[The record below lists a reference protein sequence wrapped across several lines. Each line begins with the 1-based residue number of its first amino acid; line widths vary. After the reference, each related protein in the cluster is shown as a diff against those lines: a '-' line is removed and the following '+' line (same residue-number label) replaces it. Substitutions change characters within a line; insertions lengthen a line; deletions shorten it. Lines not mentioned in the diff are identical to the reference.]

1 MTRLIFTLI
10 VAAFVG
16 MVSGITFAQ
25 DDPANGGTLRGMIT
39 DTTLEQKP
47 IEDVEVEIVAPDGTE
62 FTTKTDANGDY
73 KKAGIPAGRYLISIT
88 KDGYGKRIGKPVTIV
103 NGGDH
108 FVPLKMSKMDGAHVE
123 AQPSRMDAVIKVRIE
138 SLLQRVTESVGKR
151 YNLDEGV
158 VKALHEAM
166 LDSIDSVLLQTESRR
181 AFTKVMGNGNAVLLN
196 MLLSRPA
203 CKAAFTEHLSEA
215 QLQDYLD
222 FTAARQ
228 QRDRH
233 AAAHHIT
240 VLLDQELSLNPAQ
253 REEVVQLLQDEI
265 ESETAGNAMSVLRIS
280 SPRAAAQLAHY
291 RLKLPIDGILSQA
304 QSKVWLGLITADTHK
319 EIRAGGGTVRG
330 VIIDTTP
337 AQNPIEGVE
346 VQIVGVDGT
355 EFTTTTDAS
364 GDYVRAG
371 LPAGRYLIN
380 IFKDGYGDRIGKP
393 VTIVKGG
400 DHFVPLRM
408 IKTRRKVENVFDLFV
423 PNKTTEKKGTET
435 LTENARTSL
444 NIGNR
449 VLGQTP
455 EPPDEKQ
462 FAEAKLQAHTELLG
476 TLDEP
481 AAQRLAIATKGVVQQ
496 HFEAQDERR
505 EKTIQGFEAHLME
518 EIEAG
523 EMTRE
528 RALGVLEAMKKNLA
542 DKNSVM
548 NTSDITTHRLYQQTI
563 KDVLSEEMYAQYSEH
578 QAERR
583 AWQRQA
589 LWDLVVT
596 CMDTQLLL
604 DNTQR
609 KHLQTS
615 VEVFAPLSRRNSPPI
630 SMFFLLFQRQ
640 RNLEIL
646 TPWQQGEF
654 KRVFGPIA
662 LER

>member
-10 VAAFVG
+10 VVAFGG
-16 MVSGITFAQ
+16 MFSGITFAQ

-39 DTTLEQKP
+39 DVTPEQKP
-47 IEDVEVEIVAPDGTE
+47 IEGVEVKIVAQDGTE
-62 FTTKTDANGDY
+62 LTTKTDANGEY
-73 KKAGIPAGRYLISIT
+73 KKADIPAGRYLINVS
-88 KDGYGKRIGKPVTIV
+88 KDGYGKRFGKPVTIV
-103 NGGDH
+103 KGGDH
-108 FVPLKMSKMDGAHVE
+108 FVPFKMSKIGVPHVE
-123 AQPSRMDAVIKVRIE
+123 EQPSRMDAVVKVRIE

-158 VKALHEAM
+158 IEALHKSI
-166 LDSIDSVLLQTESRR
+166 LDSIDSVLLQPESQS
-181 AFTKVMGNGNAVLLN
+181 AFVKAMGNGNAVLLN
-196 MLLSRPA
+196 MLLARPA

-222 FTAARQ
+222 FAAARQ
-228 QRDRH
+228 RRDQQ
-233 AAAHHIT
+233 AAAHRIT
-240 VLLDQELSLNPAQ
+240 GLLDQELSLTLAQ
-253 REEVVQLLQDEI
+253 REKVVQLLRDKI
-265 ESETAGNAMSVLRIS
+265 EKENAGNAMSVLRIS
-280 SPRAAAQLAHY
+280 SPRAAAQFAHH
-291 RLKLPIDGILSQA
+291 RLKIPIDGILSEA
-304 QSKVWLGLITADTHK
+304 QSKVWLGLMTADAHK
-319 EIRAGGGTVRG
+319 EIMAGGGTVRG
-330 VIIDTTP
+330 TITDTTP

-346 VQIVGVDGT
+346 VKIVAVNGT
-355 EFTTTTDAS
+355 EFTTTTDAN
-364 GDYVRAG
+364 GNYVRAG

-380 IFKDGYGDRIGKP
+380 IFKDGYGDRLGKP

-400 DHFVPLRM
+400 DHFVPLKM
-408 IKTRRKVENVFDLFV
+408 LKARRKVENIFDLFV
-423 PNKTTEKKGTET
+423 PRKTTEKKDTADT
-435 LTENARTSL
+435 A
-444 NIGNR
+444 
-449 VLGQTP
+449 
-455 EPPDEKQ
+455 EPPDAKQ

-476 TLDEP
+476 PLDER
-481 AAQRLAIATKGVVQQ
+481 ASQRLAIAAKGAVQQ
-496 HFEAQDERR
+496 HFEAQDERH
-505 EKTIQGFEAHLME
+505 EKIIQGFEAHLRQ

-528 RALGVLEAMKKNLA
+528 QALGILEAMKKDLS
-542 DKNSVM
+542 DKNSVIDA
-548 NTSDITTHRLYQQTI
+548 SGITAQRLYQQTI
-563 KDVLSEEMYAQYSEH
+563 KDVLSEEAYAQYSAH

-583 AWQRQA
+583 AWRRQA

-609 KHLQTS
+609 KHLEAA

-654 KRVFGPIA
+654 KRVFSPIA